1 MTRAVRRWY
10 VVVSVL
16 VGIALEN
23 ARRRRQE
30 RRDATDLG
38 NGDAHLYSQLDR
50 LPKAGK

>member
-1 MTRAVRRWY
+1 MTRTVRHWWF
-10 VVVSVL
+10 VVSVL

-38 NGDAHLYSQLDR
+38 SGDAHLYSQLRD
-50 LPKAGK
+50 LGKAGK